1 MHSNFV
7 FTQTN
12 FESLKDPKWTGAHW
26 RIQNRVC
33 WHYGEPQTIIHN
45 GYIVES
51 NPEKYKDYF
60 HILHPKKP
68 LYAMNHYSA
77 NELKTMARQIGVLD
91 TGTRTEL
98 YARIT
103 DKVKQSI
110 TEP

>member
-33 WHYGEPQTIIHN
+33 WHYGEPHTILHN
-45 GYIVES
+45 GYLVS

-68 LYAMNHYSA
+68 LYAMTHYSA
-77 NELKTMARQIGVLD
+77 NELKTMARQLGVLD
-91 TGTRTEL
+91 TGTRAEL

-103 DKVKQSI
+103 ETVAASR
-110 TEP
+110 E